1 MTSLPPNIPPR
12 TLRVGVLSRLAST
25 FPWEIRDHVTALALM
40 QVYETPYV
48 APPDGSALKPAL
60 FSEPLRTSGDPLT
73 LTAPVRPGAR
83 FSDGTPCTA
92 DHVATYFARVPDVT
106 SRAEVR
112 SREGRVELRL
122 KEPEPHFTTFLTQP
136 FCGVALESGGRLLG
150 TGAFVAPEPLDA
162 DDPLKAGRLLLR
174 VNPHAAKA
182 PDLGGILFEVY
193 PDADALLAAVHAG
206 DVHVTY
212 GLTFAHLARLRGA
225 PVFPKTLDGSS
236 TAVLFLNVESPTL
249 ADARVRRAVC
259 AAISRTEIARVSF
272 GALGLGFTAAGLLP
286 PFMKKDV
293 PVGAVD
299 GSPVQARQLLS
310 EAGLPAPEKLRLLLT
325 WGPKPYLPD
334 PQAAATVVAESL
346 RTVGT
351 QVDVVKTRDRAEYA
365 GHLQRG
371 DYDLVLAGWIADT
384 SIASDFVDSLLA
396 SSMLVSGPS
405 TKAAGYNLSR
415 WQDPE
420 TDRAL
425 ERFRRT
431 QDVKDLAPIA
441 RTVHEQGLLVPLLHG
456 KLIAVTHRDVR
467 RFQPSPL
474 GRSLLAEVE
483 L

>member
-1 MTSLPPNIPPR
+1 MSLPPNVPPR
-12 TLRVGVLSRLAST
+12 TLRIGVLSRLAST
-25 FPWEIRDHVTALALM
+25 LPWEIRDHVTALALM
-40 QVYETPYV
+40 QVYETPYAA
-48 APPDGSALKPAL
+48 APNDGALKMAL
-60 FSEPLRTSGDPLT
+60 FQEPLRTEGDPLT
-73 LTAPVRPGAR
+73 LSAPVRSGAT

-92 DHVATYFARVPDVT
+92 AHVATSLSRVRDL
-106 SRAEVR
+106 SNRAEVR
-112 SREGRVELRL
+112 AREGRVEFRLR
-122 KEPEPHFTTFLTQP
+122 EPEPHFGTFLTQP

-150 TGAFVAPEPLDA
+150 TGPFLVPEPLDGENL
-162 DDPLKAGRLLLR
+162 LKAGKLLLR

-182 PDLGGILFEVY
+182 PALGGILFEVY
-193 PDADALLAAVHAG
+193 PDPDALLAAVHAG

-236 TAVLFLNVESPTL
+236 TAILFLNTQSPAL
-249 ADARVRRAVC
+249 ADVRVRRALC
-259 AAISRTEIARVSF
+259 TAISRTEVARVSF

-286 PFMKKDV
+286 PFMKTEA

-299 GSPVQARQLLS
+299 GSPVQARQILAES
-310 EAGLPAPEKLRLLLT
+310 GLAAPEKLRLLLT

-334 PQAAATVVAESL
+334 PQAAAKTVAESL
-346 RTVGT
+346 RTLGSEVT
-351 QVDVVKTRDRAEYA
+351 IVQTKDRAEYA
-365 GHLQRG
+365 GYLQRG
-371 DYDLVLAGWIADT
+371 EYDLVLAGWIADT
-384 SIASDFVDSLLA
+384 PIASDFVDSLLA
-396 SSMLVSGPS
+396 SSMVVTGSA

-431 QDVKDLAPIA
+431 QDVKDLLPIA
-441 RTVHEQGLLVPLLHG
+441 RTVHEQGLLVPLMHG
-456 KLIAVTHRDVR
+456 KLIAVSHRDTR
-467 RFQPSPL
+467 RFVPSPL